1 MMTETRKLNRKR
13 TIAAAF
19 CCLALAGCGGGPPTG
34 QVEGKVTFQGQTL
47 DTGEVRL
54 VASQGAAVGKIQ
66 PDGTFTAQWK
76 RSPNIPVGEYRVAI
90 TPPQPPLPPSA
101 DAPTEMTK
109 DPRFPKKYQ
118 RTATT
123 PLVVS
128 VAVGSNTYELK
139 MK

>member
-1 MMTETRKLNRKR
+1 MMNTIHKLNWKKN
-13 TIAAAF
+13 IAVAG
-19 CCLALAGCGGGPPTG
+19 CCLILTGCGGSPPTG
-34 QVEGKVTFQGQTL
+34 QVEGKVTFQGKAL
-47 DTGEVRL
+47 DIGEVRL
-54 VASQGAAVGKIQ
+54 VASQGAAVGQIQ

-101 DAPTEMTK
+101 DGPTRTAK

-118 RTATT
+118 STATT
-123 PLVVS
+123 PLVVT
-128 VAVGSNTYELK
+128 VATGSNSFDLE